1 MGIKNKT
8 KEVQTGIKK
17 TLESIRKQFGDES
30 VMLLG
35 EGGRKEIPCVS
46 SGSLSIDIAL
56 KIGGYPRGRLVE
68 IYGPESSG
76 KTTLTLH
83 AVAQMQKEGGM
94 CAFID
99 AEHALDTDYA
109 RKLGVDTDNLLLS
122 QPDHGEQALAITHAL
137 IQSGDIDLIV
147 VDSVAA
153 LVPKAELEGNV
164 GDHHVGSQARM
175 MSQAMRMLTGAA
187 NKFGT
192 TVIFINQIRQ
202 KIGVMFGSPETTT
215 GGNALKFYTS
225 VRLDVRRIGQIKV
238 STSEDPIGA
247 RTKVKVIKNK
257 LAPPFRLAEF
267 DIIYGDGVSRNHEI
281 IEIGEKLNILTKSG
295 TWYSYNDIRL
305 GQGKDKAVAYLKENS
320 KLASEIEKMILN
332 HCQSSNDISENKEDP
347 QENKETPQK
356 EVA

>member
-1 MGIKNKT
+1 
-8 KEVQTGIKK
+8 
-17 TLESIRKQFGDES
+17 
-30 VMLLG
+30 
-35 EGGRKEIPCVS
+35 
-46 SGSLSIDIAL
+46 
-56 KIGGYPRGRLVE
+56 
-68 IYGPESSG
+68 
-76 KTTLTLH
+76 
-83 AVAQMQKEGGM
+83 MQKEGGM

-137 IQSGDIDLIV
+137 IQSGDIDLVV

-238 STSEDPIGA
+238 SSTDDPIGA

-257 LAPPFRLAEF
+257 LAPPFRIAEF

-281 IEIGEKLNILTKSG
+281 IELGEKLNILTKSG

-320 KLASEIEKMILN
+320 ELASEIEKLIIN
-332 HCQSSNDISENKEDP
+332 HYQSPTDISENKEEAQDT
-347 QENKETPQK
+347 KETPQK